1 MNRRRN
7 AALALT
13 SLLVLFVS
21 LGACTK
27 VDNTLGDSLIPNDQ
41 QMHIYH
47 DTVSGIEAY
56 VALVDSF
63 PLNFSGFSWYYGC
76 IGAKHDATFG
86 GFESG
91 WFGQYGGLGFYT
103 TNDDEDA
110 DVTDEF
116 IKAQADSLTIYL
128 SFDETLCDGDTS
140 KTQTFNIY
148 EVTKRLYVDSLY
160 YIREFNVNE
169 VIDPEPLFTFD
180 YKLSDGNPYELRLTG
195 AKVEDLMDR
204 LQHASRSLYEAD
216 SLFVNEFKG
225 LYLAPA
231 STSSRNAA
239 VLSLSI
245 TSTTLNFYAHK
256 DYVDDTNT
264 EQKDTIVG
272 SYSFDASTYT
282 DLLSLNTYQFDYSS
296 SILDQSQ
303 FNDTSSTSSPVSVSY
318 VQGCGGVTTYL
329 KFTEDFANQLKD
341 LKKEKDPNSTMVI
354 HSARLEIGIEDP
366 TPENLDMAMTRLGFY
381 TDYSSFLPVSD
392 YLYTLEVSETNPI
405 TLAYGGY
412 VNRSRNSYTMD
423 ITRMVQTIAD
433 ISAQDYM
440 IDVGPSFFESYN
452 PMHRVILNTSTD
464 PSAPL
469 PLRVS
474 VTYTLVRRPE

>member
-63 PLNFSGFSWYYGC
+63 PLNFSGYSWYYGC

-140 KTQTFNIY
+140 KTQCFI
-148 EVTKRLYVDSLY
+148 
-160 YIREFNVNE
+160 
-169 VIDPEPLFTFD
+169 
-180 YKLSDGNPYELRLTG
+180 
-195 AKVEDLMDR
+195 
-204 LQHASRSLYEAD
+204 
-216 SLFVNEFKG
+216 
-225 LYLAPA
+225 
-231 STSSRNAA
+231 
-239 VLSLSI
+239 
-245 TSTTLNFYAHK
+245 
-256 DYVDDTNT
+256 
-264 EQKDTIVG
+264 
-272 SYSFDASTYT
+272 
-282 DLLSLNTYQFDYSS
+282 
-296 SILDQSQ
+296 
-303 FNDTSSTSSPVSVSY
+303 
-318 VQGCGGVTTYL
+318 
-329 KFTEDFANQLKD
+329 
-341 LKKEKDPNSTMVI
+341 
-354 HSARLEIGIEDP
+354 
-366 TPENLDMAMTRLGFY
+366 
-381 TDYSSFLPVSD
+381 
-392 YLYTLEVSETNPI
+392 
-405 TLAYGGY
+405 
-412 VNRSRNSYTMD
+412 
-423 ITRMVQTIAD
+423 
-433 ISAQDYM
+433 
-440 IDVGPSFFESYN
+440 
-452 PMHRVILNTSTD
+452 
-464 PSAPL
+464 
-469 PLRVS
+469 
-474 VTYTLVRRPE
+474 

>member
-13 SLLVLFVS
+13 FLFVLFVS

-76 IGAKHDATFG
+76 IGAKQDATFG

-91 WFGQYGGLGFYT
+91 WLGQY
-103 TNDDEDA
+103 DEDVDA
-110 DVTDEF
+110 TDEF
-116 IKAQADSLTIYL
+116 MNAQADSLTIYL

-140 KTQTFNIY
+140 IAQTFNLY
-148 EVTKRLYVDSLY
+148 EVTQRLYVDSLY
-160 YIREFNVNE
+160 YLRDFNVNE

-180 YKLSDGNPYELRLTG
+180 YKLSDGNPIELRMTG

-256 DYVDDTNT
+256 DYMDDTNT

-329 KFTEDFANQLKD
+329 KFTEDFANQLKN
-341 LKKEKDPNSTMVI
+341 LKKEKDPNLTLVI

-474 VTYTLVRRPE
+474 FTSLFRSYFFGLLADH